1 VGRYG
6 YAAGPTARRVRPPT
20 ITFLG
25 GVQEI
30 GGNKILV
37 EDGPDRV
44 LFDFGPS
51 FSPVYEDYYVNFLQP
66 RSTSPV
72 KDHLEFGLLP
82 RIEGLYSEAALAYSD
97 LPYRPPEVHG
107 LFVSHAHM
115 DHAGHLDLVDP
126 AIPVYVGEGTKRLLD
141 TIQASGPQK
150 YGEHDW
156 RVAHDG
162 RGVKVG
168 QIEVVPYPVDHSVPF
183 AYGFVVHTSEGAIA
197 YSGDFRQH
205 GPRAALT
212 GGFVEAAAEAKPSAL
227 IMEGTRAGPDR
238 RVNFSE
244 AGVREAVDGLLEKT
258 RKLALVSCYPRDVD
272 RLTTLYGAA
281 QAGGRSF
288 VVSLKTAHL
297 LASMGPTLGPEVPVP
312 GRSPDLLVYV
322 RRKKVYYKWERP
334 FLDGAVDAAYVQKN
348 GAKLLLSLD
357 LQHFAELID
366 LRPPAGAP
374 FIHSMSEP
382 FSEDDVDDRVLHNWL
397 DHFDLSFHQMHASGH
412 CSGPELKEIA
422 GTIAPKTLFPV
433 HTEHPEAFM
442 GMVPHVV
449 PPKKGEPTRLIP

>member
-1 VGRYG
+1 M
-6 YAAGPTARRVRPPT
+6 RPPRL
-20 ITFLG
+20 TFLG
-25 GVQEI
+25 GVNEI

-37 EDGPDRV
+37 EDGPDRL

-51 FSPVYEDYYVNFLQP
+51 FSPLYEEYYVNFLQP

-82 RIEGLYSEAALAYSD
+82 RLEGLYSEAALAYSD
-97 LPYRPPEVHG
+97 LPYRPPEVHAV
-107 LFVSHAHM
+107 FVSHAHM
-115 DHAGHLDLVDP
+115 DHAGHLDLIDP
-126 AIPVYVGEGTKRLLD
+126 KIPVYVGSGTKQLLD
-141 TIQASGPQK
+141 TIEESGPQN
-150 YGEHDW
+150 YGDHDW
-156 RVAHDG
+156 RVVQDG
-162 RGVKVG
+162 KGIRVG
-168 QIEVVPYPVDHSVPF
+168 RMEVVPYPVDHSVPF

-212 GGFVEAAAEAKPSAL
+212 GEFVAAAADAQPAAL

-244 AGVREAVDGLLEKT
+244 EGVRNAVDGLLDKS
-258 RKLALVSCYPRDVD
+258 RQLALVSCYPRDID
-272 RLTTLYGAA
+272 RLTTLYRAA
-281 QAGGRSF
+281 LAGGRTF

-297 LASMGPTLGPEVPVP
+297 LSSMAASLGSTVPVP

-334 FLDGAVDAAYVQKN
+334 FLDGAVDSEFVRKN
-348 GAKLLLSLD
+348 GPKLLLSLD

-366 LRPPAGAP
+366 LRPPSGAP

-382 FSEDDVDDRVLHNWL
+382 FSEDDVDDHVLHNWL
-397 DHFDLSFHQMHASGH
+397 DHFGMSFHQMHASGH
-412 CSGPELKEIA
+412 CSGPELSDIA
-422 GTIAPKTLFPV
+422 ATIAPKTLFPV
-433 HTEHPEAFM
+433 HTEHPEAFV

-449 PPKKGEPTRLIP
+449 PPTKGVPTALVP